1 MTFPNQMV
9 IVCGGRGQRISKI
22 TKKIPKPLIK
32 FHRKPFLYYLI
43 NYYSYQGIKNFILLT
58 SYKKHLFL
66 DFLKNFEFKKVKIK
80 ILNEKK
86 PLGTGGG
93 LIKYKN
99 YLDDIFFVTNGDTY
113 QKIKLVE
120 FYNNFINSKKN
131 LGIGLVRS
139 SDKPKL
145 GNLILKKK
153 IVYFSG
159 KSNLINSG
167 VYIFKKK
174 ALSATSSKIIS
185 LEQDIIKK
193 DIKKKKVFGYFHN
206 NFFID
211 IGSYKS
217 IKKLKNVDVLS
228 LKPPALFLDRDGVI
242 NRDYNYV
249 YKIKDLKF
257 EKKIFKIVKY
267 YYEKNFIII
276 IVTNQSGI
284 ARKLFTKELMHKF
297 NQLIFENFIKKKIV
311 ILDIY
316 YCPHHPNDKCNCR
329 KPKPQMINQ
338 AIKDWNIDRNKSLMI
353 GDKVSDKKS
362 AQRSKVSFIY
372 KNTIDRNF

>member
-22 TKKIPKPLIK
+22 TTKIPKPLIK

-193 DIKKKKVFGYFHN
+193 DIKKKKYS
-206 NFFID
+206 D
-211 IGSYKS
+211 I
-217 IKKLKNVDVLS
+217 
-228 LKPPALFLDRDGVI
+228 
-242 NRDYNYV
+242 
-249 YKIKDLKF
+249 
-257 EKKIFKIVKY
+257 
-267 YYEKNFIII
+267 FIII
-276 IVTNQSGI
+276 FS
-284 ARKLFTKELMHKF
+284 L
-297 NQLIFENFIKKKIV
+297 
-311 ILDIY
+311 ILDL
-316 YCPHHPNDKCNCR
+316 
-329 KPKPQMINQ
+329 INLL
-338 AIKDWNIDRNKSLMI
+338 RN
-353 GDKVSDKKS
+353 
-362 AQRSKVSFIY
+362 
-372 KNTIDRNF
+372 